1 MGKGKTVPLARGLVA
16 GETDPIYGQLEVFL
30 TNYKN
35 VRITIRRKP
44 YSGRSDVKFSIPYTS
59 LQSMMDILNEA
70 LDKLDDIWLSR
81 TATTELREKNGHL
94 RARPQHELTQ

>member
-16 GETDPIYGQLEVFL
+16 GETDPIYGQLEIFL

-35 VRITIRRKP
+35 VSITIRRKP

-59 LQSMMDILNEA
+59 LQSMMGILHEA
-70 LDKLDDIWLSR
+70 LEKLDDIWLSR
-81 TATTELREKNGHL
+81 TATMELGEK
-94 RARPQHELTQ
+94 ARTKHASP